1 MGAMVS
7 TLRVLDVKGLS
18 KSFPGVKALEDVEIY
33 VKENEIV
40 GLIGENGAGKSTFQ
54 NILCGLYPPDEGN
67 ILLHGQSFYPKN
79 YYEASLKGISRVY
92 QEQALVPNVPVYENM
107 FISHERLFI
116 KFGFYLDKSKMVQKA
131 AEIFDSL
138 GVEIAPTNLTES
150 YDFSTRQIIEI
161 CRACSL
167 SRLLGISKPLILLDE
182 PTSAL
187 TQEQIEVLFS
197 IIRKLKDEASFV
209 FVAHRLTEV
218 MELSDRIYVL
228 KDGKIT
234 ATIDDPKTQ
243 NEDTLH
249 KYMVG
254 REKNEDYYKEKEQKS
269 VEGNTILEINNYG
282 RKDTFKNISF
292 KLMEG
297 EILGFGGVLGS
308 GKSELGKA
316 IAGLMKKDVGELA
329 LKSNSTRIMNKYSFR
344 DLMDDGF
351 GYVPAERNLE
361 GIITN
366 FSVNWNISL
375 ASMNDKILYN
385 FGMLDLKKER
395 SIANKF
401 IEEMGIK
408 TPSANTQCL
417 SLSGG
422 NQQKVLLSKW
432 LCRNPKILI
441 LDNPTRG
448 VDAGAKEEIYEILR
462 RLVTFKKMSII
473 LISDELLELI
483 GMSNRIIIMKDGV
496 IRKEVIAAAGSKPT
510 EETLVR
516 YMV

>member
-1 MGAMVS
+1 MVS
-7 TLRVLDVKGLS
+7 TSRVLDVKGLS
-18 KSFPGVKALEDVEIY
+18 KSFPGVKALDNLEIY

-54 NILCGLYPPDEGN
+54 NILCGLYPPDKGD
-67 ILLHGQSFYPKN
+67 ILLHGQPFYPEN
-79 YYEASLKGISRVY
+79 YHEASLNGISRVY
-92 QEQALVPNVPVYENM
+92 QEQALVPNIPVYENM
-107 FISHERLFI
+107 FISHERIFV
-116 KFGFYLDKSKMVQKA
+116 KYGFYLDKSKMIQKA
-131 AEIFDSL
+131 ADIFDSL
-138 GVEIAPTNLTES
+138 GVEVSPTNITES

-167 SRLLGISKPLILLDE
+167 SKLLGISKPLILLDE

-197 IIRKLKDEASFV
+197 IIRKLKEAASFV

-218 MELSDRIYVL
+218 IELSDRIYVL
-228 KDGKIT
+228 KDGKIS
-234 ATIDDPKTQ
+234 ATIDDPKMQ
-243 NEDTLH
+243 NEETLH
-249 KYMVG
+249 KFMVG
-254 REKNEDYYKEKEQKS
+254 RERDEDYYKENAQKTVGDNS
-269 VEGNTILEINNYG
+269 ILEVNKYSI
-282 RKDTFKNISF
+282 KDTLDNVSF

-316 IAGLMKKDVGELA
+316 IAGLIKKDDGELV
-329 LKSNSTRIMNKYSFR
+329 LKSNPDRIMNKYSFR
-344 DLMDDGF
+344 DLMDEGF

-375 ASMNDKILYN
+375 ASMNDDKLYN
-385 FGMLDLKKER
+385 FGIIDIKKEK
-395 SIANKF
+395 SESKKF
-401 IEEMGIK
+401 VEEMGIK
-408 TPSANTQCL
+408 TSSVNSTCL

-448 VDAGAKEEIYEILR
+448 VDAGAKEEIYDILR

-483 GMSNRIIIMKDGV
+483 GMSNRIIIMKDGA
-496 IRKEVIAAAGSKPT
+496 IRKEVIAPTGSKPS
-510 EETLVR
+510 EENLVQ